1 MKIAFHGAARTV
13 TGSKHLITL
22 KNGKNLLLDCG
33 LFQGLG
39 KETDALNSSFG
50 FEPAAVDYLILSHA
64 HIDHC
69 GLIPRLVKE
78 GFSGRIFATP
88 ATKELGAILLEDS
101 AEIQRDD
108 TRFINKRRAK
118 QGLPPYEPLYDLED
132 AAKALEFFETVNYD
146 TWTKIDESIE
156 FMYTDAGHIIGSAAV
171 HIRITENDTTTAITF
186 SGDVGRYNDAI
197 LRSPAV
203 FPQADYILLESTYGN
218 KLHDEV
224 HGTPDS
230 LFEWVHKTCIEKKG
244 KLIIPAFSVGR
255 TQELLY
261 ALNQLELENRLPA
274 VPYFVDSPLSREAT
288 EVLKNYPSYFNKR
301 IRKVMES
308 DSDPFDFKGL
318 KFIKTVDESK
328 ALNELQQPCVIISAS
343 GMADAGRVKHHIM
356 NNIHDENNTILLVGY
371 CEPRSLGGRLAA
383 GVKQVKIFGEIYDV
397 IAEVG
402 QMRSMSAHG
411 DYDDLCQFIACQD
424 PASVDTLFLVH
435 GEYDVQQDFAERL
448 RRKGFRNVVIPD
460 MHYSTHIAAN
470 HE

>member
-39 KETDALNSSFG
+39 KETDELNSSFG
-50 FEPAAVDYLILSHA
+50 FEPASVDYLILSHA

-132 AAKALEFFETVNYD
+132 AAKALELFETVNYD
-146 TWTKIDESIE
+146 TWTKVDDSIE

-171 HIRITENDTTTAITF
+171 HLLITENDTTTAITF

-224 HGTPDS
+224 HGTADS
-230 LFEWVHKTCIEKKG
+230 LCDWVHKTCIEKKG

-288 EVLKNYPSYFNKR
+288 EVLKNYPAYFNKR

-328 ALNELQQPCVIISAS
+328 ALNELRQPCVIISAS

-356 NNIHDENNTILLVGY
+356 NNIHDEKNTILLVGY
-371 CEPRSLGGRLAA
+371 CEPRSLGGRLAS
-383 GVKQVKIFGEIYDV
+383 GVKQVKIFGEMYDV
-397 IAEVG
+397 TAEVG

-424 PASVDTLFLVH
+424 PSMVDTLFLVH

-460 MHYSTHIAAN
+460 MHYSTHISAN